1 MATPQSMPINS
12 GANAV
17 PPKTCDDIS
26 KLTGEKSSV
35 SGEERARILD
45 KLRARGRE
53 VAAAETI
60 SKESAEIQ
68 PLEAKLE
75 DASEALER
83 AFGRL
88 QEVASSGTV
97 LKGVERELFETSEAV
112 RVALENARGALKKAG
127 TVPQVKAAGGEIVP
141 RVFSVVEKF
150 FEAVEYKFE
159 AERFTEFFRAFQEA
173 RPLEF
178 AEVWLLVAFGQ
189 LLLLDRMRREV
200 ERMELSKGSETTEAD
215 ANAAKSAMLE
225 TLIRSLRRV
234 SDIEAEEIIQM
245 VSEVDRVLRRD
256 PGKAYAG
263 MDLETREAY
272 CKAVAE
278 LAAQSELNEREV
290 AEKAIEL
297 AEAGA
302 ASTTTPRGAERRR
315 HVGYYVIREGRKI
328 LGETI
333 GQQASRMKR
342 FRAALLRS
350 ADLIYLTG
358 IELATMAVIALVLI
372 VAHGKLPTALELALF
387 LLPALECAVATVN
400 TLSTQ
405 FVSPRALPK
414 MDFSEGIPEE
424 CATIVAIPTLLISAE
439 QTRKAVN
446 DLEVRYLAN
455 RDGNLFFALVTDPPD
470 STKQFDEKDKLAAA
484 CGELV
489 EKLNEKHAEEGRDTF
504 FHFHRDRVYNASEKM
519 WMGWERKRGKL
530 LDFNRLLLGRENSFT
545 RKTGNLSS
553 VPKIKYVITLDAD
566 TQLPRGSAR
575 KLVGALAHPL
585 NRAVIDPVS
594 KKVVEGYG
602 VLQPR
607 VDISIRSAARSRLA
621 EIFSGDTGFDIYARA
636 VSDVY
641 QDLFGEGIF
650 TGKGIYEVETFQ
662 EALEHRFPVNSLL
675 SHDLIEGAYARAGLL
690 SDVEVVDD
698 YPSHFSAY
706 SRRKHRWVRGDWQ
719 IILWLLPR
727 VPDYFGK
734 IVRNPLSLLS
744 RWEIIDNLRRSVTEF
759 ATFILLL
766 GIWLF
771 FPGSAVYWTV
781 AALVVIAF
789 PTYFPFAISIG
800 RAGATRWTAAFWKNF
815 AADLGSAT
823 ERLFFRITFLC
834 HQGFVTMDAVVRTVI
849 RLSITHRRM
858 LEWET
863 AAEAE
868 IAANKK
874 KSPVENYMDWMPLLS
889 FGIAVIIA
897 AFRPESLAVALPF
910 LALWACSKPIC
921 HWLNQPYRSG
931 VTPLDGKDRAMLRGA
946 ALRTWRFFRQYST
959 AEENWLIPDIVQE
972 AAPFAA
978 HQISTT
984 NLGFL
989 LNARLAAYDMGF
1001 TTLREFIATTQKT
1014 FESMDRLAK
1023 SKGHLYNWY
1032 NTKTLEPLTPRFIST
1047 VDNGNLVCC
1056 LWTLKHGC
1064 LETQTAAIFQEA
1076 FWRGLED
1083 HLDLVAEFLPK
1094 ERRNERIA
1102 SRIADMKARTRLKTA
1117 ADSAWLE
1124 VIHGLEVD
1132 VTMLEMEL
1140 GEAEVSE
1147 EGRWW
1152 AHEVSQRLHAMG
1164 RMIQDFTPW
1173 LLPEVAKYLRAFEI
1187 PCEMA
1192 VGGLTLASAQ
1202 KANAD
1207 LQERLEEFLSQPEID
1222 ADTRAMAETVQ
1233 VRLRGAEEIC
1243 RQVSTELDEIA
1254 NAADEWANGMDF
1266 GLFYNPRKKAVS
1278 IGYDVEHDC
1287 LMAYYYDVFAS
1298 EARAGVFVA
1307 IAKGDV
1313 PQESWLLLRRP
1324 HAMYRRTRVILSW
1337 TGTMFEYLLPAL
1349 WMKSYPNT
1357 IFERSGQGALRAQ
1370 QNYTKRT
1377 PVPWGISESSC
1388 IDKNPDGFYRYH
1400 AFGVPGLAMN
1410 RPKVKE
1416 LVISPYSTFLGLLV
1430 DASGAAKNLRRMK
1443 EMGWLGAYGFFESA
1457 DFTTARVGEG
1467 KQYELVRC
1475 WMAHHQGMIL
1485 LAVANVLCDA
1495 PMQRR
1500 FHAEPQVEAT
1510 ERLLH
1515 EKFPRVWKLEKV
1527 EKAVVDAH
1535 ALLSVEQKQRLA
1547 ESALLHGHVGVPGG
1561 GEAEPAKAA
1570 AASANSAVK
1579 LAPENHH
1586 SDT

>member
-1 MATPQSMPINS
+1 MATPHAGPIN
-12 GANAV
+12 GGGNAI
-17 PPKTCDDIS
+17 PPKTCEESAELANKMDAAS
-26 KLTGEKSSV
+26 AEKSV
-35 SGEERARILD
+35 QVLD
-45 KLRARGRE
+45 ELRARGRE
-53 VAAAETI
+53 IAAALTIVKEPAET
-60 SKESAEIQ
+60 Q
-68 PLEAKLE
+68 RFEAQLD
-75 DASEALER
+75 DASEVLET
-83 AFGRL
+83 AYAQL
-88 QEVASSGTV
+88 QAVASSGTV
-97 LKGVERELFETSEAV
+97 LRGIERQFFESSETV
-112 RVALENARGALKKAG
+112 RVALENARGGLKKAG
-127 TVPQVKAAGGEIVP
+127 TVPQVKGADGETVP
-141 RVFSVVEKF
+141 RVLEIAEKF
-150 FEAVEYKFE
+150 FEAVDYEFD
-159 AERFTEFFRAFQEA
+159 AERFKVFFHAFQE
-173 RPLEF
+173 RQPLEF
-178 AEVWLLVAFGQ
+178 AEVWLLVAFAQ
-189 LLLLDRMRREV
+189 LLLLNWMRREI
-200 ERMELSKGSETTEAD
+200 ERMQLGAAVEAGAEKD
-215 ANAAKSAMLE
+215 AADGAKLE
-225 TLIRSLRRV
+225 TLIRSLRRIG
-234 SDIEAEEIIQM
+234 DIESEEIIET
-245 VSEVDRVLRRD
+245 VSEADRVLRRD
-256 PGKAYAG
+256 PAKAYAG

-297 AEAGA
+297 AEAA
-302 ASTTTPRGAERRR
+302 ASATTARGTERRR

-328 LGETI
+328 LAGAI
-333 GQQASRMKR
+333 GHRASRMKR

-358 IELATMAVIALVLI
+358 IELATMGVIALVLI
-372 VAHGKLPTALELALF
+372 AAHGKLPTALELVLF

-400 TLSTQ
+400 ALSTQ

-424 CATIVAIPTLLISAE
+424 FATVVAIPTLLISEE
-439 QTRKAVN
+439 QTRKVVN
-446 DLEVRYLAN
+446 DLEVRYLGN
-455 RDGNLFFALVTDPPD
+455 RDRNLFFALVTDPPD
-470 STKQFDEKDKLAAA
+470 STKQFDEKDALAQL
-484 CGELV
+484 CSELV
-489 EKLNEKHAEEGRDTF
+489 QELNQKYARDGRDLF
-504 FHFHRDRVYNASEKM
+504 FHFHRNRVYNAAEKI

-530 LDFNRLLLGRENSFT
+530 LDFNHLLLGQENDFT
-545 RKTGNLSS
+545 LKTGNLSALS
-553 VPKIKYVITLDAD
+553 KIKYVITLDAD
-566 TQLPRGSAR
+566 TQLPRDSAR

-585 NRAVIDPVS
+585 NRAVVDPVS

-602 VLQPR
+602 ILQPR
-607 VDISIRSAARSRLA
+607 VEISIRSAARSRLA

-662 EALEHRFPVNSLL
+662 QALEHRFPVNSLL

-727 VPDYFGK
+727 VPDYSGK

-759 ATFILLL
+759 ATFLLLL

-771 FPGSAVYWTV
+771 YPGSALYWTL
-781 AALVVIAF
+781 AALAVIAF
-789 PTYFPFAISIG
+789 PTYFPFALSIA
-800 RAGATRWTAAFWKNF
+800 RAGATRWTAAYWKNF
-815 AADLGSAT
+815 AADLAGAT

-834 HQGFVTMDAVVRTVI
+834 YQGFVTMDAVVRTII
-849 RLSITHRRM
+849 RLTITHRRM

-874 KSPVENYMDWMPLLS
+874 RSPVESYMDWMPLLS
-889 FGIAVIIA
+889 FGIAVIVA
-897 AFRPESLAVALPF
+897 AFRPEALIVALPF

-931 VTPLDGKDRAMLRGA
+931 VTPLDAKDRAMLRGA

-959 AEENWLIPDIVQE
+959 AEENWLVPDIVQE

-1001 TTLREFIATTQKT
+1001 TTLREFIATIQKT
-1014 FESMDRLAK
+1014 FESMERLAK
-1023 SKGHLYNWY
+1023 SNGHLYNWY

-1056 LWTLKHGC
+1056 LWTLKQGC
-1064 LETQTAAIFQEA
+1064 LEAHKAPIFQEA

-1083 HLDLVAEFLPK
+1083 HLDIVAEFLPK
-1094 ERRNERIA
+1094 ERKNERIA
-1102 SRIADMKARTRLKTA
+1102 ARIADMKVRTRLKTA
-1117 ADSAWLE
+1117 ADTAWLE

-1132 VTMLEMEL
+1132 VAMLEMEL
-1140 GEAEVSE
+1140 AEAEVAE

-1152 AHEVSQRLHAMG
+1152 AHEVTQRLHAMG
-1164 RMIQDFTPW
+1164 KMIQDYTPW

-1187 PCEMA
+1187 SSEMA
-1192 VGGLTLASAQ
+1192 VGGLTLESAR

-1207 LQERLEEFLSQPEID
+1207 LQKRLEEFLQQPEVD
-1222 ADTRAMAETVQ
+1222 AETRSMAETVRM
-1233 VRLRGAEEIC
+1233 RLAGAEGIC
-1243 RQVSTELDEIA
+1243 QQVGADLAGIA
-1254 NAADEWANGMDF
+1254 NLADEWANGMDF
-1266 GLFYNPRKKAVS
+1266 GFFYNPRKKAMS
-1278 IGYDVEHDC
+1278 IGYDVEHNC
-1287 LMAYYYDVFAS
+1287 LMEYYYDVFAS
-1298 EARAGVFVA
+1298 EARAAVFVA
-1307 IAKGDV
+1307 IAKGEV
-1313 PQESWLLLRRP
+1313 PQETWLLLRRP
-1324 HAMYRRTRVILSW
+1324 HAMHRRTRVILSW

-1349 WMKSYPNT
+1349 WMKIYPNT
-1357 IFERSGQGALRAQ
+1357 IFERSGQGAVRTQ
-1370 QNYTKRT
+1370 QNYTRRT

-1410 RPKVKE
+1410 RPKAKE

-1443 EMGWLGAYGFFESA
+1443 EMGWLGSYGFFESA
-1457 DFTTARVGEG
+1457 DFTTERVGEG

-1485 LAVANVLCDA
+1485 LAVANVLCEA

-1527 EKAVVDAH
+1527 EKATADAH

-1547 ESALLHGHVGVPGG
+1547 ESALLHGHVGIAN
-1561 GEAEPAKAA
+1561 GEAAEPARAA
-1570 AASANSAVK
+1570 AASAKSGVK
-1579 LAPENHH
+1579 LAPENHR